1 MNKRIVQVKLMNNKY
16 TQAFKAAFPLTLP
29 ICAAF
34 LFLGI
39 SYGFYICSKGF
50 SPWYPFFTSALVYAG
65 SMEFLLVTMLLS
77 PFNPLYCFFMAFMI
91 NSRHLFYGLTM
102 LEKYKGIG
110 LKKFYLI
117 FGMCDESFAIN
128 CSADIPEGID
138 KGWFMTFVTMLNQI
152 YWVAGATIGGILGS
166 SLNINTKGLD
176 FALVALFTAIFV
188 SQWQA
193 TENHTPA
200 ILGIAIPLLCLV
212 LIGPQSFIPLAM
224 LLLLAVFVTAYYK
237 GGIKL

>member
-1 MNKRIVQVKLMNNKY
+1 MNTRIVQVKLMNNKY

-77 PFNPLYCFFMAFMI
+77 PFNPLYCFFMALMI

-166 SLNINTKGLD
+166 SLNINPKGLD

-193 TENHTPA
+193 TENHNPA

-212 LIGPQSFIPLAM
+212 LIGPQSFIPPAM

>member
-1 MNKRIVQVKLMNNKY
+1 MNNKY
-16 TQAFKAAFPLTLP
+16 TQAFQAAFPLTLP

-77 PFNPLYCFFMAFMI
+77 PFNPLYCFFMALMI

-200 ILGIAIPLLCLV
+200 ILGIALPLLCLV
-212 LIGPQSFIPLAM
+212 LIGPQSFIPPAM

>member
-1 MNKRIVQVKLMNNKY
+1 MNNKY

-77 PFNPLYCFFMAFMI
+77 PFNPLYCFFMALMI

-128 CSADIPEGID
+128 CSADIPKGID

-212 LIGPQSFIPLAM
+212 LIGPQSFIPPAM

>member
-1 MNKRIVQVKLMNNKY
+1 MNNKY
-16 TQAFKAAFPLTLP
+16 TQAFQAAFPLTLP

-77 PFNPLYCFFMAFMI
+77 PFNPLYCFFMALMI

-152 YWVAGATIGGILGS
+152 YWVAGTTIGGILGS

-200 ILGIAIPLLCLV
+200 ILGIALPLLCLV
-212 LIGPQSFIPLAM
+212 LIGPQSFIPPAM